1 MVEHMRDTAAPQL
14 VGIDMQ
20 DSLLAILAHQLTFY
34 RAETEGKPVVA
45 NLLGM
50 Y

>member
-1 MVEHMRDTAAPQL
+1 
-14 VGIDMQ
+14 MQ
-20 DSLLAILAHQLTFY
+20 DSLLAILASSLFY
-34 RAETEGKPVVA
+34 RAETEGNPTVA